1 MYVIQNTYKPDMCGG
16 ECLPVSK
23 KDLNMIRIFER
34 RILRKIYG
42 PINDTSKWRT
52 RYSNYFYTLYN
63 ELDIAKVIKTGRL
76 RWLGHVFRMQEVGPC
91 RKLTVRKPEGTRH
104 LGEPKL
110 RWLES
115 VEEDLKNMS
124 VRT

>member
-1 MYVIQNTYKPDMCGG
+1 MYVIQNTYKPDTCGS

-34 RILRKIYG
+34 GILRKIYD

-52 RYSNYFYTLYN
+52 RYSNEFYTLYD

-91 RKLTVRKPEGTRH
+91 RKLTVLKPEGTRRVCR
-104 LGEPKL
+104 K
-110 RWLES
+110 
-115 VEEDLKNMS
+115 
-124 VRT
+124 T